1 VKEDKLLALWHDA
14 ATNTR
19 VKGTRWGGY
28 QAVVEYL
35 DHFAAAPNPVVR
47 AERAMAVEVGP
58 VERSLGDFDPDTWAW
73 EVEPVGWLDHPIPT
87 RGRLGLWNPD
97 LP

>member
-1 VKEDKLLALWHDA
+1 MKEDKLLALWHDA

-35 DHFAAAPNPVVR
+35 DHFAAAPKGR
-47 AERAMAVEVGP
+47 TESH
-58 VERSLGDFDPDTWAW
+58 RSAFRPSRMCS
-73 EVEPVGWLDHPIPT
+73 VPM
-87 RGRLGLWNPD
+87 
-97 LP
+97 